1 MKLNEFDFDL
11 PDQLVAT
18 IPLENR
24 DHSRLMVINK
34 ATKTI
39 SHRPFSNIIDYLTP
53 NDVLVLNDTKVIK
66 SRLFARRSTGG
77 KIELLL
83 NQPISDTKWSVLLKP
98 ANRVSI
104 GETLYVDPEN
114 TLTIIE
120 KYPGYAI
127 AEFKVQHPFFEF
139 LDRYGDIPLPPYIRS
154 QLSRDQVLSFESHYQ
169 TSYAKIPGAV
179 AAPTAGLHFTQ
190 ELLQKAREKGVQIET
205 ITLHIGLGT
214 FQPITTENIINHRIH
229 EEAYS
234 IDKSTA
240 NRLTIALSGKP
251 VRKRLIAVGTTSVR
265 ALESAMNNGHIQDG
279 RQKTRLFIY
288 PGYKFKGVDA
298 MITNF
303 HLPKSSLLVLIS
315 AFAGKDLI
323 ASAYQEAINEQ
334 YRFYS
339 FGDSMFIYG

>member
-1 MKLNEFDFDL
+1 MKLNEFDFNL

-18 IPLENR
+18 IPIENR

-34 ATKTI
+34 TTKTI
-39 SHRPFSNIIDYLTP
+39 SHRPFSSIINYLTP
-53 NDVLVLNDTKVIK
+53 NDILVLNDTKVIK
-66 SRLFARRSTGG
+66 ARLFARRSTGG

-98 ANRVSI
+98 AKRVSI

-120 KYPGYAI
+120 KYPDYAI
-127 AEFKVQHPFFEF
+127 AEFKVQYPFFEF
-139 LDRYGDIPLPPYIRS
+139 LDRYGDMPLPPYIRS
-154 QLSRDQVLSFESHYQ
+154 QLSRDQLLSFESHYQ

-205 ITLHIGLGT
+205 VTLHIGLGT
-214 FQPITTENIINHRIH
+214 FQPITTENIIDHHIH
-229 EEAYS
+229 EESYF
-234 IDKSTA
+234 IDKATA
-240 NRLTIALSGKP
+240 NRLTIALSNKP
-251 VRKRLIAVGTTSVR
+251 AKRVIAVGTTSVR
-265 ALESAMNNGHIQDG
+265 ALESAINNGHIQDG

-288 PGYKFKGVDA
+288 PGYKFKGVNA

-315 AFAGKDLI
+315 AFAGKDLVTR
-323 ASAYQEAINEQ
+323 AYQEAIDEQ

-339 FGDSMFIYG
+339 FGDAMFIY